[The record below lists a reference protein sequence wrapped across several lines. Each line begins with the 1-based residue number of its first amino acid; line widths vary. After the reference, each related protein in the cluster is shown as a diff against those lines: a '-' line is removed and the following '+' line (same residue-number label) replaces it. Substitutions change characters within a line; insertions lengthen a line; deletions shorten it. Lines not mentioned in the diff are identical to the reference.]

1 MKKIVLQGFALFILF
16 VGGWFG
22 LSQINW
28 MKLFKIESVIEKVPE
43 KLGEMYWKFFQ
54 DQKVE
59 VLDST
64 IIQPIDSLIRHICTS
79 NGINPSEIKLHL
91 LSNDEINAFSLPDSH
106 LVLYTGLLNATKTED
121 QLCAVISHEIAHIEK
136 NHVMKKLI
144 REIGLSTLLS
154 STTGGNNG
162 EFILESAKVL
172 TSTAYD
178 RTWENE
184 ADKTAVEYL
193 QAARINTNGFSQ
205 ILEEIALNDSDL
217 SHSLTWLSTHPDTR
231 DRIRNVQNLG
241 NGNNTTFKPILSDA
255 TWNTVKNSL
264 QK

>member
-1 MKKIVLQGFALFILF
+1 MKKIIIQGFVLLILF
-16 VGGWFG
+16 VGAWLG

-28 MKLFKIESVIEKVPE
+28 MKLFKIESIIEKAPE

-54 DQKVE
+54 EQKVE

-79 NGINPSEIKLHL
+79 NGIKPSDIKLHI
-91 LSNDEINAFSLPDSH
+91 LSNDEINAFSLPDRH
-106 LVLYTGLLNATKTED
+106 LVIYTGLLNASKTED
-121 QLCAVISHEIAHIEK
+121 QLCGVLSHEIAHMEK

-162 EFILESAKVL
+162 EFIMESARVL

-178 RTWENE
+178 REWENE
-184 ADKTAVEYL
+184 ADKTAVQYL
-193 QAARINTNGFSQ
+193 LNARINTNGFSQ
-205 ILEEIALNDSDL
+205 ILEAIASNDSDL
-217 SHSLTWLSTHPDTR
+217 NHSLTWLSTHPDTR
-231 DRIRNVQNLG
+231 NRIRTVQKLG
-241 NGNNTTFKPILSDA
+241 NGNSMTFKPILSDV
-255 TWNTVKNSL
+255 TWNTVRSSL